1 MRVISCDMVGET
13 LGSLRDETVDLYLDP
28 LIKLLALL
36 KMGIY
41 RVMSPF
47 LGVRTKFPALSR
59 GMTSTLTG
67 HPSNVRLKI
76 RLRPAR
82 HDLAV
87 SYRRAERWRKR
98 AARFQAHRYQCS
110 NLYTVSVAF

>member
-47 LGVRTKFPALSR
+47 LGYEQSSL
-59 GMTSTLTG
+59 L
-67 HPSNVRLKI
+67 
-76 RLRPAR
+76 
-82 HDLAV
+82 LAG
-87 SYRRAERWRKR
+87 A
-98 AARFQAHRYQCS
+98 
-110 NLYTVSVAF
+110 